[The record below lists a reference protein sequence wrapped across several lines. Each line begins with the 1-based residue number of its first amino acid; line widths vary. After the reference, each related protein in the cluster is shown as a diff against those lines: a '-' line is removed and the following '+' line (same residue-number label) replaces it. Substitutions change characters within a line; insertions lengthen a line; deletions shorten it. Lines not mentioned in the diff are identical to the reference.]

1 MNQIGQTGRL
11 LAAQWRAL
19 WGARGARWGLL
30 LTAAA
35 LCACAVVSGL
45 GARAWHGKFQ
55 QLEAGT
61 QAALRQ
67 ADAQASPAAGD
78 QAAMAAFRFARA
90 HAPAALL
97 PAAGGRALASGMLEL
112 LPPAIRVTVES
123 RHTDARSEEKL
134 GNPLLQRY
142 GMADLVTALA
152 LLVPLLL
159 VCLCA
164 GMVQGEREQGTWRI
178 SLAQGAAGW
187 RLLLAAMAVR
197 TGAVW
202 TLAVLAS
209 LLAFMLDPA
218 ATLRAFGAWVFCLTA
233 FVLFWSAAS
242 AWLNLLPGSAAT
254 AVLAGLGLWAVVTFG
269 APAMIAAATDRMAP
283 MPSRLAA
290 IVQMR
295 AAQQDAEAAAADLVR
310 SWYRAHPQWAPAVPR
325 QHSWPVSF
333 MPRYLDQAARIE
345 PIAAEFERVR
355 AQRFEHAER
364 WAWLSPPLS
373 LLLAADRLAGHD
385 APRYARY
392 MAQVNRFE
400 AEWRAF
406 FVPRIMSYRGVLPHD
421 YADAPRFAW
430 TDSPPWHAVWR
441 AGLQQ
446 LALAAA
452 LLGLLWRC
460 RARLARP

>member
-1 MNQIGQTGRL
+1 MNVIRQTGRL
-11 LAAQWRAL
+11 LSAQWRAL
-19 WGARGARWGLL
+19 WAARGARWALL
-30 LTAAA
+30 LCAVA

-45 GARAWHGKFQ
+45 NARAWQARFQ
-55 QLEAGT
+55 QLDAGA
-61 QAALRQ
+61 QAALHQ
-67 ADAQASPAAGD
+67 AGSQALPAAPD
-78 QAAMAAFRFARA
+78 EAAMAAFRFARA

-123 RHTDARSEEKL
+123 RHTDARNEEKL

-142 GMADLVTALA
+142 GMVDLATALA

-159 VCLCA
+159 VCLGA
-164 GMVQGEREQGTWRI
+164 GVVQGERERGTWRM

-187 RLLLAAMAVR
+187 RLLLGAMAVR
-197 TGAVW
+197 AGAVW
-202 TLAVLAS
+202 GLAMLAS

-218 ATLRAFGAWVFCLTA
+218 ATLRAFGAWVFCISA
-233 FVLFWSAAS
+233 FVVFWSAAS

-254 AVLAGLGLWAVVTFG
+254 AVLAGLGLWAAVTFG
-269 APAMIAAATDRMAP
+269 APAVIAAAADRSAP

-310 SWYRAHPQWAPAVPR
+310 AWYRANPQWAPAAPR

-333 MPRYLDQAARIE
+333 MPRYLEQAARIE
-345 PIAAEFERVR
+345 PVAAAFDRTR
-355 AQRFEHAER
+355 AQRFEYAENR
-364 WAWLSPPLS
+364 AWLSPPLS
-373 LLLAADRLAGHD
+373 LLLAAERLAGHD

-392 MAQVNRFE
+392 MEQVNRFE
-400 AEWRAF
+400 TQWRDF

-421 YADAPRFAW
+421 YANAPRFAW
-430 TDSPPWHAVWR
+430 ADNPSWRAVWR
-441 AGLQQ
+441 GGLQQ

>member
-1 MNQIGQTGRL
+1 MTVIDESGRML
-11 LAAQWRAL
+11 RAQWRAL
-19 WGARGARWGLL
+19 CAARGARWALL
-30 LTAAA
+30 LCAVA
-35 LCACAVVSGL
+35 LCACALASGL
-45 GARAWHGKFQ
+45 GARAWHDRFQ
-55 QLEAGT
+55 QLEASAG
-61 QAALRQ
+61 AALRQ
-67 ADAQASPAAGD
+67 AGTHPSPAAPD
-78 QAAMAAFRFARA
+78 EAAMAAFRFARA

-97 PAAGGRALASGMLEL
+97 PAAGGRALTSGMLEL

-123 RHTDARSEEKL
+123 RHTDARNEEKL

-142 GMADLVTALA
+142 GMVDLATAVA

-159 VCLCA
+159 VCLGA
-164 GMVQGEREQGTWRI
+164 GIVQGEREQGTWRM
-178 SLAQGAAGW
+178 SLAQGATGW

-197 TGAVW
+197 AGAVW
-202 TLAVLAS
+202 MVAVLAS
-209 LLAFMLDPA
+209 LLAFLLDPA
-218 ATLRAFGAWVFCLTA
+218 ATLRAFAAWVFCLTA
-233 FVLFWSAAS
+233 FVVFWSAAS
-242 AWLNLLPGSAAT
+242 AWLNLLAGSAAT

-269 APAMIAAATDRMAP
+269 APAVIAAATDRVAP

-295 AAQQDAEAAAADLVR
+295 AAQQSAEAAAAELVQA
-310 SWYRAHPQWAPAVPR
+310 WYRANPQWAPAAQR
-325 QHSWPVSF
+325 QHTWPVSF
-333 MPRYLDQAARIE
+333 MPRYLEQAARIE
-345 PIAAEFERVR
+345 PIAAAFERVR
-355 AQRFEHAER
+355 AQRFEHAEG
-364 WAWLSPPLS
+364 WGWLSPPLS

-421 YADAPRFAW
+421 YANAPRFAW
-430 TDSPPWHAVWR
+430 ADRSPWHAVWR

-446 LALAAA
+446 LALAAV
-452 LLGLLWRC
+452 LLALLWRC